1 MDITE
6 FEKNLRDNYTEAT
19 VTVRDKLMMIN
30 GELVDWAALEWWLN
44 KVSNAWEKRK
54 RSLNK
59 KSRDLIEEGGY

>member
-6 FEKNLRDNYTEAT
+6 FEKNLRDNYAEAT
-19 VTVRDKLMMIN
+19 VTVKDRLMMIN

-44 KVSNAWEKRK
+44 KVSNTWERRK

-59 KSRDLIEEGGY
+59 KS